1 MHELENAAL
10 NSIGRACGFAWLAIM
25 CVIYAFSYQ
34 PPLAALVG
42 GLLCIALTM
51 LLGGCAWY
59 AKHKKYNHTDLW
71 LILPVNARPPAA
83 VAQRVIGRVLRDT
96 YLWFA
101 KQAAIMS
108 IVFLTLGV
116 VLRVAGLHELPGV
129 ARVNNIDRPFSAILI
144 DDSYSTYGLRIEIT
158 P

>member
-10 NSIGRACGFAWLAIM
+10 TSIGRACGFAWLAIM
-25 CVIYAFSYQ
+25 CIIFAFSFQ
-34 PPLAALVG
+34 PPLAALAG
-42 GLLCIALTM
+42 GLLCVALTM

-59 AKHKKYNHTDLW
+59 ARYKKYDHTELW

-108 IVFLTLGV
+108 IVFLALGV
-116 VLRVAGLHELPGV
+116 IFRVAGLHELPGA
-129 ARVNNIDRPFSAILI
+129 ARANNIDRPFPAILV
-144 DDSYSTYGLRIEIT
+144 DDSESTNGLRIEIF